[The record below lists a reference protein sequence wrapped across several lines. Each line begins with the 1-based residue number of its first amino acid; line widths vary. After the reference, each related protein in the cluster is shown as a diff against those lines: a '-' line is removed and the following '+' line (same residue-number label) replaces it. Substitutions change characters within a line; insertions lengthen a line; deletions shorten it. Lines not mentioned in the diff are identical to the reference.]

1 MMMMMI
7 LMMVI
12 KMTLMMM
19 MTLMMVIKMTLMV
32 RGRRESTAAVYKS
45 LQGHDKKAV
54 PRMMEII

>member
-1 MMMMMI
+1 MIKKITMMM
-7 LMMVI
+7 
-12 KMTLMMM
+12 MTLMMTIK